1 MKPQAAEAR
10 LDQECLAVGAADR
23 RPVYFAQTSSSGFM
37 QNPTMSL
44 AHWYHQKAAQCAQL
58 AKDASDP
65 RRRAALKSE
74 RKLWLQLA
82 ANIEK
87 DDLLR
92 FGPEPGIRR
101 GG

>member
-1 MKPQAAEAR
+1 
-10 LDQECLAVGAADR
+10 
-23 RPVYFAQTSSSGFM
+23 M

-65 RRRAALKSE
+65 RRRADLKSE
-74 RKLWLQLA
+74 RKLWLELA
-82 ANIEK
+82 ANIEQ
-87 DDLLR
+87 DELLR
-92 FGPEPGIRR
+92 FGPEPSIRR